1 MTLTVTSSLRRTHGH
16 RDLASH
22 PRRVG
27 RDRLV
32 GVLVDRRED
41 ALERRLAAERAAALV
56 DVRLELVAELVD
68 VARDRHRGRV
78 AERAEA
84 LAEDPVADVEQQ
96 VELGLLRAS
105 PASILWRICTIQRV
119 PSRHGVH
126 LPHDS
131 CM

>member
-1 MTLTVTSSLRRTHGH
+1 MSVTSLGH
-16 RDLASH
+16 YAVHLLGAACAM
-22 PRRVG
+22 
-27 RDRLV
+27 
-32 GVLVDRRED
+32 LVDRREH
-41 ALERRLAAERAAALV
+41 ALERRVVAVRTAAVV
-56 DVRLELVAELVD
+56 DVRLELGAEARD

-96 VELGLLRAS
+96 VEVALAARGPS
-105 PASILWRICTIQRV
+105 SIARRICTIQRV

-131 CM
+131 CW